1 MAAHRKPRPSPLGRP
16 AARTAATLALASAA
30 TATLF
35 EGSGH
40 ADPAGPRRTPAQ
52 VRTEVDRLYQEAEVA
67 TERYNGAKERA
78 DAARVSYDRLRDEAA
93 RRTER
98 LNTARQSLGAVAAA
112 QYRSGGLDPA
122 LQLALTSDP
131 DDYLERAALAQK
143 AGDRQ
148 AAALTAVRREIAGLA
163 QLRAES
169 ADRLTALRGHEAEL
183 RRQKATVLDKL
194 ATARRLL
201 ARLTAEERARYEA
214 AVAARTTPT
223 AAGTSGAAAG
233 GGTAAR
239 ADRSSGDR
247 GTGAGPGT
255 TPASASAPAAATAPA
270 VGRASAALSFAR
282 AQLGKPYVWGA
293 TGPSAYDCSGLTQAA
308 WRAAGVSLPRTT
320 YTQINAGRR
329 VSRSEL
335 APGDLVFFYS
345 GISHVGLYIGGGQMI
360 HAPRPGA
367 PVRIAPIDEM
377 PFAGATRVA

>member
-1 MAAHRKPRPSPLGRP
+1 MAAHRKPKQSPLGGQ
-16 AARTAATLALASAA
+16 AARTAVTLALASAA
-30 TATLF
+30 TATVF

-40 ADPAGPRRTPAQ
+40 AAPRPTPAQ
-52 VRTEVDRLYQEAEVA
+52 VKTEVDRLYEQAEAA
-67 TERYNGAKERA
+67 TEKYNGAKEKADRA
-78 DAARVSYDRLRDEAA
+78 RAAFDRLRDEAA

-98 LNTARQSLGAVAAA
+98 LNRSRDALGAVAAA

-122 LQLALTSDP
+122 IQLALTSDP
-131 DDYLERAALAQK
+131 DQYLERAALAEK

-148 AAALTAVRREIAGLA
+148 AAAVTAVRRELA
-163 QLRAES
+163 AVRQLRGES
-169 ADRLTALRGHEAEL
+169 EGRLRELRAQEAEL
-183 RRQKATVLDKL
+183 RRQKATVQGKL
-194 ATARRLL
+194 NAARTLL

-214 AVAARTTPT
+214 AVAA
-223 AAGTSGAAAG
+223 GGHGGADGVPG
-233 GGTAAR
+233 GSATVAR
-239 ADRSSGDR
+239 ADRSAAIR
-247 GTGAGPGT
+247 GPL
-255 TPASASAPAAATAPA
+255 TAPNA
-270 VGRASAALSFAR
+270 RATEAIAFAQ

-367 PVRIAPIDEM
+367 PVRVAPIDEM
-377 PFAGATRVA
+377 PFAGATRVG

>member
-1 MAAHRKPRPSPLGRP
+1 MAAHRKPKQSPLGGQ

-30 TATLF
+30 TATVF

-40 ADPAGPRRTPAQ
+40 AAPRPTPAQ
-52 VRTEVDRLYQEAEVA
+52 VKAEVDRLYEEAEVA
-67 TERYNGAKERA
+67 TEKYNGAKEQADRA
-78 DAARVSYDRLRDEAA
+78 WAAFDRLRDESA
-93 RRTER
+93 RRTDR
-98 LNTARQSLGAVAAA
+98 LNRSRESLGAFAAA

-122 LQLALTSDP
+122 IRLVLTSDP
-131 DDYLERAALAQK
+131 DQYLERAALAEK

-148 AAALTAVRREIAGLA
+148 AAAVASVRRELTAVR
-163 QLRAES
+163 QLRGEAEG
-169 ADRLTALRGHEAEL
+169 RLRELRTHEAEL
-183 RRQKATVLDKL
+183 RRQKATVQGKL
-194 ATARRLL
+194 TAARTLL

-214 AVAARTTPT
+214 AVAAGAHD
-223 AAGTSGAAAG
+223 AAGAPGSS
-233 GGTAAR
+233 GTADR
-239 ADRSSGDR
+239 ADRDSLPR
-247 GTGAGPGT
+247 GPI
-255 TPASASAPAAATAPA
+255 TAPTS
-270 VGRASAALSFAR
+270 RAAEAIAFAR

-293 TGPSAYDCSGLTQAA
+293 TGPSAFDCSGLTQAS

-377 PFAGATRVA
+377 PFAGATRVG

>member
-1 MAAHRKPRPSPLGRP
+1 MAAHRKPRPSSLGRP
-16 AARTAATLALASAA
+16 AVRTAATLALASAA
-30 TATLF
+30 GATLF

-40 ADPAGPRRTPAQ
+40 ADPAAPGRTPAQ
-52 VRTEVDRLYQEAEVA
+52 VRTEVDRLYQEAEAA
-67 TERYNGAKERA
+67 TERYNGAKEQADTARA
-78 DAARVSYDRLRDEAA
+78 SFDRLRDEAA

-98 LNTARQSLGAVAAA
+98 LNTARRGLGAVAAA

-122 LQLALTSDP
+122 VQLALTSNP
-131 DDYLERAALAQK
+131 DEYLERAALAEK

-148 AAALTAVRREIAGLA
+148 ATAVTAVRRELAGLA

-169 ADRLTALRGHEAEL
+169 AGRLTALRGHEAEL
-183 RRQKATVLDKL
+183 RRQKATVLGKL
-194 ATARRLL
+194 AAARALL

-214 AVAARTTPT
+214 AVAARTAPT
-223 AAGTSGAAAG
+223 SGTTAGTGADAAGATAT
-233 GGTAAR
+233 GGTTAR

-247 GTGAGPGT
+247 APV
-255 TPASASAPAAATAPA
+255 AAPA
-270 VGRASAALSFAR
+270 GRASAAISFAR

-293 TGPSAYDCSGLTQAA
+293 TGPSGYDCSGLTQAA

>member
-1 MAAHRKPRPSPLGRP
+1 MAAHRKPRPSSLGRP

-40 ADPAGPRRTPAQ
+40 ADPARPDRTPAQ
-52 VRTEVDRLYQEAEVA
+52 VRAEVDRLYQEAEAA

-78 DAARVSYDRLRDEAA
+78 GTARASFEHLRDEAA

-98 LNTARQSLGAVAAA
+98 LNTARRSLGAVATA

-122 LQLALTSDP
+122 VQLALTSDP
-131 DDYLERAALAQK
+131 DRYLERAALAEK

-148 AAALTAVRREIAGLA
+148 AAAVTAVRRELAALA

-169 ADRLTALRGHEAEL
+169 AGRLTALRGHESEL
-183 RRQKATVLDKL
+183 RRQKAAVVDRLT
-194 ATARRLL
+194 AARRLL

-214 AVAARTTPT
+214 AAAARTAAPAT
-223 AAGTSGAAAG
+223 AAGPGAPAAG
-233 GGTAAR
+233 ATTAGATTAR
-239 ADRSSGDR
+239 ADRGSGDR
-247 GTGAGPGT
+247 
-255 TPASASAPAAATAPA
+255 APVTAAT
-270 VGRASAALSFAR
+270 GRAAAALSFAR
-282 AQLGKPYVWGA
+282 AQIGKPYVWGA
-293 TGPSAYDCSGLTQAA
+293 TGPSGYDCSGLTQAA

-345 GISHVGLYIGGGQMI
+345 GISHVGLYIGGGRMI
-360 HAPRPGA
+360 HAPRPGS
-367 PVRIAPIDEM
+367 PIRVAPIDEM